1 MAIEETWDD
10 TFETLPT
17 DIEKFKLGPDK
28 IRDIKKATRSRM
40 QIDHEFATADSGTD
54 TGYHKR
60 VTFKK
65 VSGGPSEAASGY
77 VECAYDSDD
86 NLIKYFPEGGAE
98 EVLVEKDETQTLTNK
113 TLTSPT
119 INTPNVNEAAALT
132 ATSTDINKTASVSG
146 ALVGTTDSQTLS
158 SKTLTSPIINTPD
171 INGGTVDTTIIG
183 GAGRAAGSFTTLYST
198 FGLETD
204 TGSVYSQEIR
214 WSWKTVTGQSAAV
227 GAYVSVSW
235 SINTGK
241 EIFGVT
247 GYIQQPGNSFR
258 YQGIVKWDGSYIYMQ
273 NNSPFT
279 TNLTMSLLIF
289 HNQ

>member
-40 QIDHEFATADSGTD
+40 QIDHEFATAASGTD

-98 EVLVEKDETQTLTNK
+98 EVLVEKDAAQTLTNK
-113 TLTSPT
+113 TLTTPT
-119 INTPNVNEAAALT
+119 LTTPQVNEAVNL
-132 ATSTDINKTASVSG
+132 TSTSTELNQLDGVSVGGNTSGDIITTDATQTITNKTLSGDSNAIDEVDSIKDQGAVSADG
-146 ALVGTTDSQTLS
+146 LKVAIIEIGDWNMDSTGNI
-158 SKTLTSPIINTPD
+158 TVAHGLTYANIISYTVIVRNDIDNVRINLDTPM
-171 INGGTVDTTIIG
+171 N
-183 GAGRAAGSFTTLYST
+183 
-198 FGLETD
+198 
-204 TGSVYSQEIR
+204 GSVAGWVWLNSTLFQLYR
-214 WSWKTVTGQSAAV
+214 TNAGW
-227 GAYVSVSW
+227 YD
-235 SINTGK
+235 NTGYDS
-241 EIFGVT
+241 T
-247 GYIQQPGNSFR
+247 SFNR
-258 YQGIVKWDGSYIYMQ
+258 GWITIWYMV
-273 NNSPFT
+273 
-279 TNLTMSLLIF
+279 
-289 HNQ
+289 